1 VDERIPP
8 SLVFFNM
15 ATTAQGLYSTWYE
28 PTVASIR
35 GIANGQMLAAM
46 FTLVLWLECDRDTS
60 VWLARHMA
68 GEHLC
73 PREGEGRLFVGF
85 IVYMAFGSYHAHR
98 YKDYLS
104 VGEVKLKLGR
114 VLQECREE
122 AEEKAA
128 SGEEPAGIASVLPER
143 SQEVR
148 RRAAALSRDA
158 ASLVSD

>member
-1 VDERIPP
+1 MMD
-8 SLVFFNM
+8 
-15 ATTAQGLYSTWYE
+15 ATENGFLLTLQCFTA
-28 PTVASIR
+28 R
-35 GIANGQMLAAM
+35 
-46 FTLVLWLECDRDTS
+46 
-60 VWLARHMA
+60 
-68 GEHLC
+68 
-73 PREGEGRLFVGF
+73 
-85 IVYMAFGSYHAHR
+85 
-98 YKDYLS
+98 
-104 VGEVKLKLGR
+104 EVKLKLGR